1 MTHFPLPSDRIN
13 SDESE
18 GEFDTFIQDQLS
30 DLIDGILTNGDME
43 SIGEPGSDLIIE
55 MDDIVPPTLVY
66 GEEGEGSGGGGQ
78 GPGTDKGKLRFTIP
92 FEKLM
97 ELIAQKL
104 QLPDLTKEG
113 RGHIKEVSYVFK
125 TFGTTGVILDKRRT
139 FKQALKSS
147 IALEQYNP
155 AEGKYDVLIRRKDK
169 RFKLPMREE
178 KPKYRA
184 VVFYVGD
191 ISYSTYGTRLELE
204 KKLVNFI
211 HQWLDFNYG
220 PRNVE
225 HRFIVH
231 DMEAYEVQADEF
243 YKVSNAG
250 GTRASIAFDLVAR
263 IAVNEYDVNSTNFYG
278 FYFGDGELF
287 ADDAREIVQ
296 IIDQGIRPVFNRFGV
311 TEVQPSRS
319 SHLNSQIKT
328 RFYRDTKIRLAELH
342 RKPDMIDVIKI
353 LFGKGLES

>member
-1 MTHFPLPSDRIN
+1 MTLFPLPADRVN

-18 GEFDTFIQDQLS
+18 GEFDSFIQDQLS
-30 DLIDGILTNGDME
+30 DLIDGILTDGGLD
-43 SIGEPGSDLIIE
+43 SFGEPGSDIIVE

-66 GEEGEGSGGGGQ
+66 GEEGSGSGGGGQ
-78 GPGTDKGKLRFTIP
+78 GPGSDKGKLRFTVP
-92 FEKLM
+92 FEHLM
-97 ELIAQKL
+97 ELIAKKL

-113 RGHIKEVSYVFK
+113 KGHIKEVSYVFK
-125 TFGTTGVILDKRRT
+125 TFGNTGVILDKKRT

-147 IALEQYNP
+147 IALGHFDP
-155 AEGKYDVLIRRKDK
+155 GRKKYDVLIRKRDK
-169 RFKLPMREE
+169 RFKLPQREE
-178 KPKYRA
+178 RPKYRA
-184 VVFYVGD
+184 VVFYLGD
-191 ISYSTYGTRLELE
+191 ISYSTYGSRLELE

-250 GTRASIAFDLVAR
+250 GTRAAIAFDLVSK
-263 IAVNEYDVNSTNFYG
+263 IALNEYDPGSTNFYG

-287 ADDAREIVQ
+287 ADDARDIVK
-296 IIDQGIRPVFNRFGV
+296 IIEHQIRPIFNRFGV

-319 SHLNSQIKT
+319 SHLNSQVKT
-328 RFYRDTKIRLAELH
+328 RFYRDKKIRLAELNYQ
-342 RKPDMIDVIKI
+342 KDMLDVIKS
-353 LFGKGLES
+353 LFGKGPKT